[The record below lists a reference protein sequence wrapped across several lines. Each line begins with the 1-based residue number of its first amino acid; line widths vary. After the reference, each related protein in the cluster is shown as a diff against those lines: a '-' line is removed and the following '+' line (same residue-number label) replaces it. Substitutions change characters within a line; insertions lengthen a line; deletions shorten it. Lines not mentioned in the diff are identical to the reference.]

1 MDKFQ
6 TKKSLGQNFLNSK
19 VVPVWLVDAG
29 EVKEGDVVVEVG
41 PGTGALT
48 RELLGRGAEV
58 IALEADKR
66 AIAVLEEEFKI
77 EIAASLLKL
86 QHTDVRKLN
95 IGDLNLKDH
104 SYKVVANIPYYL
116 TGHLFRL
123 FLESDAQPNT
133 LVFLVQK
140 EVGKRAT
147 DSITKGGKESLLS
160 LSLQAFGKTEY
171 VRQVG
176 KGHFTP
182 SPKVDS
188 AIVKVGD
195 INRDNFKNLRQE
207 DFFAILHLGF
217 GSKRKQLLGN
227 LAKKYQREDLI
238 YIFKEVELK
247 EDVRAE
253 DIPLKKWLELAMK
266 LVLT

>member
-1 MDKFQ
+1 MEKFEA
-6 TKKSLGQNFLNSK
+6 KKSLGQNFLNSA
-19 VVPVWLVDAG
+19 VVPSWLVEAG
-29 EVKEGDVVVEVG
+29 EVKKGDVVVEIG

-48 RELLGRGAEV
+48 KELLRCGAEV

-66 AIAVLEEEFKI
+66 AIAVLEKEFVN
-77 EIAASLLKL
+77 EIASGLLKL
-86 QHTDVRKLN
+86 QHTDVRMLN
-95 IGDLNLKDH
+95 PKDLNLKDH

-123 FLESDAQPNT
+123 FLESETQPKT

-147 DSITKGGKESLLS
+147 ESILKGGKESLLS
-160 LSLQAFGKTEY
+160 LSLQAYGETEY

-188 AIVKVGD
+188 AIVKVGN
-195 INRDNFKNLRQE
+195 INRDNFKNLKRE
-207 DFFAILHLGF
+207 EFFKILHLGF

-227 LAKKYQREDLI
+227 LTKKYQREDLI
-238 YIFKEVELK
+238 RIFKEIELK

-253 DIPLKKWLELAMK
+253 DVPLKKWLELASK
-266 LVLT
+266 LVSI